1 MQDHDLDDLIIDN
14 INPKNSKTK
23 SFLTIIALAIVV
35 LIIAIILT
43 KIILKDP
50 NNNVILEENSIEL
63 LSPDLTLQNVTEE
76 IVKKPL
82 IPIIPT
88 IEKVEKADKV
98 ERTKPATINA
108 VTEPI
113 LVDTPK
119 EPTTV
124 EKIETVKITNDFN
137 IDEETKRKAAEAK
150 KLAQE
155 EAEKEKVLAAQKE
168 AEAKEAEAKKAVN
181 QDIVNPYFIQVGS
194 FSQTPS
200 QRFLAVI
207 KSSGFQ
213 YQITD
218 LSTSGTKKL
227 LIGPYRTKTEADNAL
242 VRVKDRI
249 NKSAYII
256 RK

>member
-168 AEAKEAEAKKAVN
+168 AEAKKAVN